1 MKNFIVDEKVGAVLH
16 ISGTRDLELGEVG
29 ALCYMRWVPVPSVAR
44 VNLVPGA
51 SMRLRRCLR
60 STSET
65 CQDNNMLAFHM
76 IAAHYCLRKHAP
88 RMRMRSTFTNSDNPV
103 GGIGRDVAAFCH
115 VESAELIP
123 VVDS

>member
-29 ALCYMRWVPVPSVAR
+29 ALCYMCWVPVPSIAR

-51 SMRLRRCLR
+51 GVRHRRSLR

-65 CQDNNMLAFHM
+65 WQDNKVLASH
-76 IAAHYCLRKHAP
+76 I
-88 RMRMRSTFTNSDNPV
+88 T
-103 GGIGRDVAAFCH
+103 
-115 VESAELIP
+115 
-123 VVDS
+123 